1 MNSNPHPDD
10 LPPALAAALESLRGV
25 RAPAEL
31 SQRVELARN
40 GAVAAPAEL
49 WERVAA
55 ELAPEFQRRSPRRR
69 LIAWPRS
76 LAAAAAL
83 LLLAGLGWV
92 VWPSRSAAPAL
103 PGWQD
108 GAPLLAA
115 ATSPETERALR
126 ARVVFVDVTPARLSP
141 AAQEFTTLLGLP
153 MREQG

>member
-1 MNSNPHPDD
+1 MNSNPRPDD

-55 ELAPEFQRRSPRRR
+55 ELAPEFQRRSRRV
-69 LIAWPRS
+69 IAWPRR

-83 LLLAGLGWV
+83 LLLAGLGWM
-92 VWPSRSAAPAL
+92 VWPSRSASPAL

-115 ATSPETERALR
+115 ATSPEAARALR
-126 ARVVFVDVTPARLSP
+126 ARLVFVDVTPARLSP